1 MDTLKQRYAM
11 IFALILMGSVS
22 GCAAYRAC
30 GFHGCAGDAQ
40 IASNVQASIDQYSDL
55 GPNLIDVQT
64 MDHVVYLYGLVN
76 TDMERQLAEA
86 AARGTPG
93 VVRVVNSIAV
103 NNRG

>member
-11 IFALILMGSVS
+11 IMALILMASVS

-40 IASNVQASIDQYSDL
+40 ITANVQASINQHPDL

-76 TDMERQLAEA
+76 TDMERQLAES

-93 VVRVVNSIAV
+93 VVQVVNSIAV

>member
-1 MDTLKQRYAM
+1 MDALKQGYAM
-11 IFALILMGSVS
+11 IFAMILMGSVS

-40 IASNVQASIDQYSDL
+40 ITSNVQASIDRYPDL

-76 TDMERQLAEA
+76 TDLERQLAES